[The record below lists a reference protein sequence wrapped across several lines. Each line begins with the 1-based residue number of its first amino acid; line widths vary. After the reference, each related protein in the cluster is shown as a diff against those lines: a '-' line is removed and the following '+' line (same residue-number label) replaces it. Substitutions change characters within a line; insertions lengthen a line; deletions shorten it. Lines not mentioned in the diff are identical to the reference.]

1 MATHLT
7 EIKGGERTYYIS
19 HSGDTVYY
27 STAGRGKG
35 STRIRGLKFRNN
47 QIIDTN
53 TNKPVGSDYE
63 ILKKMGK

>member
-27 STAGRGKG
+27 STEGRGKG
-35 STRIRGLKFRNN
+35 TTSIRGLKFRNN
-47 QIIDTN
+47 QIIDTS